1 MAYSMF
7 TEPVNG
13 VSELVLRR
21 EEPTKISITTDKP
34 LTDEQMRDLYWAV
47 LAMHKTGLTLHELFM
62 DKECD
67 DGETTVR

>member
-1 MAYSMF
+1 MAYTMF

-34 LTDEQMRDLYWAV
+34 LTDDQMQDLFWAV
-47 LAMHKTGLTLHELFM
+47 LAMHKTGLTLHELFINK
-62 DKECD
+62 DGD
-67 DGETTVR
+67 DDATTVR